1 MSFDDFSIHKIEIH
15 NENKIQDTTKYIK
28 NTKNI
33 AIIMKVVAFLLA
45 LTAPNAAAFGKSKP
59 PTCEER
65 CVNSCY
71 HCGLSS
77 CPRTQECVD
86 TCTSKFCGHRSL
98 RGVANDSSLADD
110 DQEVYTG
117 AAVADGSSLTND
129 NKEES
134 TDEVIVNER
143 ALYTYEDCF
152 YVCAYL
158 TDDDLFYRCIDE
170 CT

>member
-1 MSFDDFSIHKIEIH
+1 
-15 NENKIQDTTKYIK
+15 
-28 NTKNI
+28 
-33 AIIMKVVAFLLA
+33 MKVVAILLA

-59 PTCEER
+59 PTCEQR

-71 HCGLSS
+71 HCGLSF

-86 TCTSKFCGHRSL
+86 TCTRKSCGSRNL
-98 RGVANDSSLADD
+98 RGVANDSSSADD

-117 AAVADGSSLTND
+117 AAVEEGTSMTDD

-158 TDDDLFYRCIDE
+158 ADDDDLFYKCING

>member
-1 MSFDDFSIHKIEIH
+1 
-15 NENKIQDTTKYIK
+15 
-28 NTKNI
+28 
-33 AIIMKVVAFLLA
+33 MKVVAFLLA
-45 LTAPNAAAFGKSKP
+45 FTAPNAAAFGKSKP
-59 PTCEER
+59 PTCEQR

-98 RGVANDSSLADD
+98 RGDANDSSLTDD

-117 AAVADGSSLTND
+117 AAVEDGSSLTDD

-143 ALYTYEDCF
+143 ALYTDGDYCF
-152 YVCAYL
+152 YLCAYL
-158 TDDDLFYRCIDE
+158 ADDDIFYRCIDE